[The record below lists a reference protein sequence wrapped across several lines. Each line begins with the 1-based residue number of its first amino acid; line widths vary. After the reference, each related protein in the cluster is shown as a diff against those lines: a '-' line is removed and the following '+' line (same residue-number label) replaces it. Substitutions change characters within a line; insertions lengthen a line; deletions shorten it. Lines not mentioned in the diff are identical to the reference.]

1 MNDDRIMNVPEELR
15 KLMRKFG
22 DLCFD
27 EAPQE
32 EIDQGANMRVSRS
45 CIKKVN
51 MFQNFESMLDKAK
64 HYFLTQMILRHP
76 ACVLLGLLGLDDVPR
91 L

>member
-1 MNDDRIMNVPEELR
+1 METRMTDDRLMNVPDELR

-32 EIDQGANMRVSRS
+32 EIDQAWREYARV
-45 CIKKVN
+45 KKLHKEGV
-51 MFQNFESMLDKAK
+51 E
-64 HYFLTQMILRHP
+64 Y
-76 ACVLLGLLGLDDVPR
+76 VPKF
-91 L
+91 